1 MSIKLK
7 FLEQL
12 KDGFRGKPDFSSL
25 LHDIFKI
32 DDFVIL
38 FECPDNI
45 FEGAVYEDKIELK
58 NFDINSVKEDLD
70 SIIKLAYVNFSF
82 SRAIFNPIAPVNKQG
97 DLFVRLGIKSIDS
110 YVKTTEQLSDYLEI
124 EYFDFYH
131 DPNPSSDSKRGYH
144 TELMKKFIKRANRQ
158 WGESPESEEMIS
170 EKRQYLI
177 DGFYRGYPPI
187 KCKNVKIG
195 KHTFSKYLEGS
206 LKYKGEFSRVYN
218 LIIKDGFCLSIEFW
232 YAIQYGYPKKKFL
245 KWIERANETFEKEML
260 ERLEMS
266 NCIDSKLERK
276 VDIITR
282 NVS

>member
-1 MSIKLK
+1 MSMKLK
-7 FLEQL
+7 FLDQL
-12 KDGFRGKPDFSSL
+12 KDGFRGKPEFSNL
-25 LHDIFKI
+25 FYHAFQV
-32 DDFVIL
+32 DDLVIL

-45 FEGAVYEDKIELK
+45 FEGAVYENKIELK
-58 NFDINSVKEDLD
+58 NFNINSVNGDHD

-82 SRAIFNPIAPVNKQG
+82 SRVIFNPIAPVNKQG

-110 YVKTTEQLSDYLEI
+110 HVKTTEQLSDYLEK

-158 WGESPESEEMIS
+158 WGEYPESEEMIS

-195 KHTFSKYLEGS
+195 KYTFSKYLEGS

-218 LIIKDGFCLSIEFW
+218 VIIRDGFCLRIEFW
-232 YAIQYGYPKKKFL
+232 YATQYGYPKKKFL
-245 KWIERANETFEKEML
+245 KWIERADETFEKEVL
-260 ERLEMS
+260 KRLEIS
-266 NCIDSKLERK
+266 PFIDSYLGKNWRIE
-276 VDIITR
+276 
-282 NVS
+282 